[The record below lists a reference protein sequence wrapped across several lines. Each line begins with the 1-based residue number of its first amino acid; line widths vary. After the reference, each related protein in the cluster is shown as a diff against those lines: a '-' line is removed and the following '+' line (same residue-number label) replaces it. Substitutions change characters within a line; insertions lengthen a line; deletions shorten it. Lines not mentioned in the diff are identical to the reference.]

1 MTYAEIIFL
10 AYALSVDACVVSFLY
25 GMQRIKSPAKS
36 CMLLALFT
44 GFFQFIMPILG
55 YYITSLAYTYL
66 YTYAKWI
73 VFGIFVYLGIKFI
86 KEAFDRKNCR
96 KILCLDAACLIMTG
110 FATSVDALAA
120 GISLKLSG
128 NLLIKPAIL
137 IGVVTF
143 INSMLGFNIGR
154 RFRRIPATLL
164 EIFAGLILIMLGIK
178 SLI

>member
-10 AYALSVDACVVSFLY
+10 AFALSVDACVVSFLY
-25 GMQRIKSPAKS
+25 GLQKIKNPAKS
-36 CMLLALFT
+36 CILLAVFT

-55 YYITSLAYTYL
+55 YFVTSLAYTYL
-66 YTYAKWI
+66 CTYAKWI
-73 VFGIFVYLGIKFI
+73 VFGIFIYLGIKFI
-86 KEAFDRKNCR
+86 REAFDKKNCS
-96 KILCLDAACLIMTG
+96 KILCIDAMCLIITG

-128 NLLIKPAIL
+128 NFLIKPVIL
-137 IGVVTF
+137 IGVITF
-143 INSMLGFNIGR
+143 INSMLGFNVGR
-154 RFRRIPATLL
+154 KFRHIPTILL